1 MTTPYNLSAWR
12 TVKIEPV
19 TLRLPDGCSYHL
31 SYWRLYRARR
41 HVDPCVDPLTR
52 ATLAHSYNF
61 CGNCLVYNYYSSV
74 KSLARYSSQSFEKTQ
89 TIYISNRASRSG
101 IVWNDFW
108 ERLDQPWGRYSQKS
122 GIFFPLEMNGK
133 SQKLHIFVA
142 STQSQTN
149 SRHSVKLSPTD
160 TVQTL
165 KRAQKC
171 CLPYIISECS

>member
-61 CGNCLVYNYYSSV
+61 CGNCLVIIIIYSSV
-74 KSLARYSSQSFEKTQ
+74 KVWLATPPRALRKPRQY
-89 TIYISNRASRSG
+89 IYQIVRLGRESCGMTFGSVWTNHGDAIPKKPGHFSHWKWMGRAKNCTFL
-101 IVWNDFW
+101 WP
-108 ERLDQPWGRYSQKS
+108 Q
-122 GIFFPLEMNGK
+122 
-133 SQKLHIFVA
+133 
-142 STQSQTN
+142 
-149 SRHSVKLSPTD
+149 LSPK
-160 TVQTL
+160 QTL
-165 KRAQKC
+165 AIQSNSHLQTPFKH
-171 CLPYIISECS
+171 